1 MTSITDNSHA
11 TDETISGAI
20 GPAQPEIADL
30 LGIARRGWFYIVAG
44 TALGFILASTALT
57 VIPPNYKASAR
68 IVFER
73 TLPRYMQ
80 TNKITNEPIIEDSD
94 TLGQTY
100 VISSESILLQVIKS
114 LALASDPDFAG
125 KKDSKSLGS
134 RVRSFFQDIL
144 RSPNSPKEQADDP
157 LIRPRKDPEKVAF
170 DNVTRNLTVA
180 REDVA
185 SVITIAFSWKDP
197 VKAAAIVNSV
207 VDTYINDSLAEKEKS
222 TVVARRVMQE
232 RVEELK
238 QQVKDADRAVAEY
251 KSANHLV
258 GTDQLTL
265 SHGQLNILQTQRT
278 RIQLAMAE
286 AKARMERVA
295 GDPDASASLS
305 PDNELI
311 KKLRAEMQDLSTRAN
326 DIEKLVGKNHL
337 AAIKL
342 RSRME
347 DLRQAIDVEQKRIA
361 GAFDKDYELER
372 QRFDEVSAEI
382 ARVINSEGVSGNL
395 QARLRELESAAEAL
409 RSLYNRGLQQLSEMN
424 KVDAQPS
431 ATPYARVLMRAIPPS
446 ETESSKKR
454 YLILAGGSVI
464 GLMLGTALVLVRSFP
479 FGVFRTP
486 QQVTH
491 ATGLPCIVL
500 PELLNA
506 EERASLAIGE
516 YVLDWPYSRFAQTL
530 RSAWAT
536 INIAQ
541 RESGA
546 KVVGVISSNPGEGK
560 TTIAINLASHFGR
573 HSTTRVLLIDADFHR
588 QSLTKSVAPEARVG
602 LREALAEPSALSKFV
617 VRKEHLNIDSLPCP
631 VSDQMLNP
639 AELLGTPEMEQLI
652 KFAREAYDLVIIE
665 APPMAAIVDYKMIA
679 RHCEGFVFVVEWGK
693 TSQRLVLEC
702 LSDAT
707 ALLDRVLCVVLNKAD
722 PSALRSIEHYKGSRF
737 HDYYREQ
744 KRA

>member
-1 MTSITDNSHA
+1 MTSMTDDSQA
-11 TDETISGAI
+11 THDTTLDAI
-20 GPAQPEIADL
+20 GPAKPEIADL
-30 LGIARRGWFYIVAG
+30 FGIARRGWLFIVAG
-44 TALGFILASTALT
+44 TALGFISASMILT

-80 TNKITNEPIIEDSD
+80 TNKVTNEPIIDDSD
-94 TLGQTY
+94 TLGQSY
-100 VISSESILLQVIKS
+100 VISSESILLQVVKS
-114 LALASDPDFAG
+114 LALASDPDFSG
-125 KKDSKSLGS
+125 KKDNKTLGS
-134 RVRSFFQDIL
+134 RVRNFFQNIL
-144 RSPNSPKEQADDP
+144 GTPSSAKEPADDQA
-157 LIRPRKDPEKVAF
+157 IQPRKDPEKIAF
-170 DNVTRNLTVA
+170 DSVTRNLTVA
-180 REDVA
+180 REEVA
-185 SVITIAFSWKDP
+185 SVMTIAFTWKDP

-222 TVVARRVMQE
+222 TVVARNVMQE

-238 QQVKDADRAVAEY
+238 QQVKDADRAVTEY
-251 KSANHLV
+251 KFANHLV
-258 GTDQLTL
+258 GTDQMTL
-265 SHGQLNILQTQRT
+265 SHGQLNILQTQLTRT
-278 RIQLAMAE
+278 QLAMAE

-295 GDPDASASLS
+295 GDPDASATLS

-311 KKLRAEMQDLSTRAN
+311 KKLRGEMQELSTRAN
-326 DIEKLVGKNHL
+326 DIEKLVGKSHL
-337 AAIKL
+337 AALKL
-342 RSRME
+342 RSRIE
-347 DLRQAIDVEQKRIA
+347 DVRQAIDVEQKRIA
-361 GAFDKDYELER
+361 GTFEKDYELER
-372 QRFDEVSAEI
+372 HRFDEVSAEI
-382 ARVINSEGVSGNL
+382 ARVITSEGVGGNA
-395 QARLRELESAAEAL
+395 QAHLRELESAAEAL
-409 RSLYNRGLQQLSEMN
+409 RILYNRGLQQLSEMS

-431 ATPYARVLMRAIPPS
+431 ATPYARVLMRAIPPL

-454 YLILAGGSVI
+454 YLILAGGSMI
-464 GLMLGTALVLVRSFP
+464 GLMLGTALVLGRSFP

-500 PELLNA
+500 PELLSSD
-506 EERASLAIGE
+506 ERASLAIGK

-560 TTIAINLASHFGR
+560 TTIAINLAAHFGR
-573 HSTTRVLLIDADFHR
+573 HSTTRVLLVDADFHR

-602 LREALAEPSALSKFV
+602 LREALAEPTALAKFV
-617 VRKEHLNIDSLPCP
+617 VRREHLNIDTLPCP
-631 VSDQMLNP
+631 VSDKMLNP

-702 LSDAT
+702 LSDAS

-737 HDYYREQ
+737 HAYYSEQ